1 MKKAILFMLVCMT
14 SLMINAQEA
23 LNGNYFNED
32 FKISLKVNL
41 AEKTIKAPDLDDFDE
56 CYGYF
61 EGNINGVWVIMK
73 IKDNKGG
80 KVTVRAISD
89 RGYDAQDMLI
99 KMIDEE
105 TFEFSLLTEQNMKG
119 IKDNK
124 YAKLPKVL
132 TFKKK

>member
-1 MKKAILFMLVCMT
+1 MKKAILFMLVCMA

-23 LNGNYFNED
+23 FNGNYFNED
-32 FKISLKVNL
+32 FKINLKVNL

-73 IKDNKGG
+73 IKENKGD

-99 KMIDEE
+99 KIIDEE

>member
-1 MKKAILFMLVCMT
+1 MKKAILFMLVCMA

-32 FKISLKVNL
+32 FKIKLKVNL

-73 IKDNKGG
+73 IKENKGD

-99 KMIDEE
+99 KIIDEE